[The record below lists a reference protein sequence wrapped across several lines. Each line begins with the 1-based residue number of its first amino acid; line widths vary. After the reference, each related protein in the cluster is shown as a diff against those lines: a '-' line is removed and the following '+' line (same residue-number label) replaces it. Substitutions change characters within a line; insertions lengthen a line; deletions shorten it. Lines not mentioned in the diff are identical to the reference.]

1 MAELFFQ
8 HKNALGEDCAQEV
21 AKGSAREGDE
31 AHGEG
36 TAREFGYKPEEK
48 IQKSDPGPVMMK
60 KRLEFARLHLDK
72 SPEEF
77 YSARRFRFLL
87 PLLVRYKQEDA
98 PNHFKWKS

>member
-1 MAELFFQ
+1 MRWVRTV
-8 HKNALGEDCAQEV
+8 HKKLPKAV
-21 AKGSAREGDE
+21 REKVTRRTVRE
-31 AHGEG
+31 RLA
-36 TAREFGYKPEEK
+36 EFGDKPEEK

-98 PNHFKWKS
+98 PNHFKRKS